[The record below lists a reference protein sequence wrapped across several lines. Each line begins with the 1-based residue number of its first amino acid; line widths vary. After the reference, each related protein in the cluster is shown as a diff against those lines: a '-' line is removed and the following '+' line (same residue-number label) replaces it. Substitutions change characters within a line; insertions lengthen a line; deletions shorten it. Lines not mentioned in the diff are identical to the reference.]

1 MLVDDLY
8 GIWCRDGVCV
18 NERWVGLIECVWC
31 GGDSVY
37 IWEGANLRWF
47 MNFSVCMYGGGVCGS
62 DDSV

>member
-1 MLVDDLY
+1 M
-8 GIWCRDGVCV
+8 CV

-47 MNFSVCMYGGGVCGS
+47 MNFSVCVCMEGVYVARMTVF
-62 DDSV
+62 SVYVKD

>member
-1 MLVDDLY
+1 M
-8 GIWCRDGVCV
+8 
-18 NERWVGLIECVWC
+18 GLIECVWC